1 MFNFVLSVIL
11 LILHPPRLRKYALSP
26 TRVSYFRIHRF
37 TSSASSSTVMP
48 YSTKSL
54 GKTGSGF
61 HFHSLSFTAVVG
73 ELHLDVALVVG
84 SVVITVDD
92 PDGIV

>member
-1 MFNFVLSVIL
+1 MQRIAKFE
-11 LILHPPRLRKYALSP
+11 K
-26 TRVSYFRIHRF
+26 VSFEQF
-37 TSSASSSTVMP
+37 
-48 YSTKSL
+48 KNSL

-84 SVVITVDD
+84 SVVIAVDD

>member
-1 MFNFVLSVIL
+1 MLCL
-11 LILHPPRLRKYALSP
+11 LRACRTSES
-26 TRVSYFRIHRF
+26 TVSHFIGLVIHRD
-37 TSSASSSTVMP
+37 AVLH
-48 YSTKSL
+48 KNSL

-84 SVVITVDD
+84 SVVIAVDD
-92 PDGIV
+92 PDGLIRQNILRAVDTLPR